1 MMGHQYMNA
10 TTPAPGPAIGLGMN
24 EGGMGA
30 KKGMTPADV
39 IYRIATVTAVI
50 SLLASVL

>member
-1 MMGHQYMNA
+1 MV
-10 TTPAPGPAIGLGMN
+10 GLGVDKN
-24 EGGMGA
+24 GMGE
-30 KKGMTPADV
+30 KKELTTADV

>member
-1 MMGHQYMNA
+1 MTGHQYISGA
-10 TTPAPGPAIGLGMN
+10 TPVPGPAAGWGAN
-24 EGGMGA
+24 KGMGE
-30 KKGMTPADV
+30 KKELTPADV